1 VSRPTHRAVVH
12 RVWDLNPR
20 IRQLELEMAKG
31 EIFDFHPGQFI
42 ALHLN
47 SNGQAATR
55 AYSIATATRTDNR
68 FELCLNV
75 IPEEE
80 TSAWFSGLKA
90 GDTVHFTGPYGAFKL
105 RQPLDRVSAFIA
117 NGTGIAPIRAMLQE
131 LYRKRREAEAWLI
144 FGVRREADII
154 FREEFERL
162 ARENSGFHFVPTL
175 SRPAPDWT
183 GHTGYVQKHIKKY
196 LEGREGFHAYVC
208 GRPEMVEDVRRL
220 LRGMGYTAEAI
231 SSERYE

>member
-1 VSRPTHRAVVH
+1 VSLPDHRAVV
-12 RVWDLNPR
+12 RSVWNLNPR
-20 IRQLELEMAKG
+20 TRQLELEMAGG
-31 EIFDFHPGQFI
+31 ERFDFHPGQFI

-47 SNGQAATR
+47 SDGQPATR

-90 GDTVHFTGPYGAFKL
+90 GDAVHFTGPYGAFKL
-105 RQPLDRVSAFIA
+105 RHPLDRVSAFIA

-131 LYRKRREAEAWLI
+131 LYRKHRGAEAWLI
-144 FGVRREADII
+144 FGARREADIL

-162 ARENSGFHFVPTL
+162 ARENPGFRFVPTL
-175 SRPAPDWT
+175 SRPGSDWT

-196 LEGREGFHAYVC
+196 LTGREEFHAYVC

-220 LRGMGYTAEAI
+220 LREMGYVAEAI